1 MAVLIDKVGFKKGFT
16 LIELIVV
23 MALFSLLLSI
33 TLPNTSIIR
42 NLNERQELRMIE
54 KDLRQARTRAIL
66 ENRTVEVSFYVDGNM
81 YIIQYSESDKIK
93 VQRLSSGLKIIYAD
107 SAAYRFN
114 GTGRVGNSNTVTLKR
129 SDGRTYHLAVGV
141 NTAEITLREVQ

>member
-42 NLNERQELRMIE
+42 NLNERHELRMIE

-81 YIIQYSESDKIK
+81 YIIQYNESDKIK
-93 VQRLSSGLKIIYAD
+93 VQRLSSGLRIFYAD

>member
-1 MAVLIDKVGFKKGFT
+1 MAVLIDKEGYRKGYT

-23 MALFSLLLSI
+23 VALFSLLLSI
-33 TLPNTSIIR
+33 SLPNTSIIR
-42 NLNERQELRMIE
+42 TINERNELRMIE

-66 ENRTVEVSFYVDGNM
+66 ENRLVEFSFYVDGNM
-81 YIIQYSESDKIK
+81 YIIQYNENEKIK
-93 VQRLSSGLKIIYAD
+93 VQELQSGLKIYYAD
-107 SAAYRFN
+107 SAAFRFN

-141 NTAEITLREVQ
+141 NTTEITLREVQ